1 MRSENMVNAY
11 ESFRN
16 FEIQLRMAHTDA
28 IEAEDQFAEILIFL
42 MLEKVVEI
50 DWRLKLMSEAAQ

>member
-1 MRSENMVNAY
+1 MKSENMVNAY

-28 IEAEDQFAEILIFL
+28 IESKDRFAEILLFL
-42 MLEKVVEI
+42 ILEKLVEVVTGG
-50 DWRLKLMSEAAQ
+50 